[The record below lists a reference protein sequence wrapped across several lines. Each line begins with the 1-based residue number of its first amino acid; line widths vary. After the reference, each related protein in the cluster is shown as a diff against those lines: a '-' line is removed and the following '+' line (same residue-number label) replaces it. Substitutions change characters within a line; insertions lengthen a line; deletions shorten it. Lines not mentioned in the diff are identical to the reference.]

1 VENWPDSSSALDDT
15 ALRRNFQRCGVE
27 QEIASRRWEFAK
39 GLALNFLPFSC
50 SPTTMN
56 TVGVRDSGVGSSLGP
71 HSSRRWRDLEAG
83 AVPRDQGTFR
93 LPGEREGACW
103 KKEQPILCFLFSGA
117 HVLTGSQLTKFES
130 ALCQMNIG
138 SGWLLGLRHRRPLS
152 I

>member
-1 VENWPDSSSALDDT
+1 MGVCQGA
-15 ALRRNFQRCGVE
+15 GVE
-27 QEIASRRWEFAK
+27 LSAFQLLTYDDEH
-39 GLALNFLPFSC
+39 
-50 SPTTMN
+50 

-93 LPGEREGACW
+93 LPGERKGACW
-103 KKEQPILCFLFSGA
+103 KKEQPIFCFLFSGA